1 MNNDAALVD
10 EIVRRILQ
18 QLPGVVP
25 TPRTEPVARPEP
37 QPVEAAVATE
47 TNGGRLLTP
56 PSRFEATSAAPAL
69 IDVAVST
76 NTSPATSKPSPPRTV
91 LPGSMAAVP
100 APASLSTSGSAP
112 PATAVAGEVT
122 IAERIITAEVLEKQ
136 LHGARI
142 VRVSAKALLTPSA
155 HDVVRSRRLEVVRE
169 SADPKTKSVPRGRWI
184 LVAAQPTPGLAGA
197 IATWR
202 GSGALV
208 DQRLAGDPADAA
220 AQAISAI
227 CRGEADNV
235 FILSAAPEW
244 VACLANRNEKVRAAA
259 IADAGAILRLNES
272 FRPNVLAFDGSKRG
286 SFELTGLFKA
296 LDR

>member
-18 QLPGVVP
+18 QLPGVAQ
-25 TPRTEPVARPEP
+25 TPRPEP
-37 QPVEAAVATE
+37 VTNPEPVFVETISSTEA
-47 TNGGRLLTP
+47 NGGRLLTP
-56 PSRFEATSAAPAL
+56 PSRFEAPAAAPAL

-76 NTSPATSKPSPPRTV
+76 TASPANPLPSPARTGV
-91 LPGSMAAVP
+91 SGSVAAVP
-100 APASLSTSGSAP
+100 APVNLPPSAFGP
-112 PATAVAGEVT
+112 QATVVTAEVT
-122 IAERIITAEVLEKQ
+122 ITERIITAEVLEKQ

-184 LVAAQPTPGLAGA
+184 LVAAQPTPELTGA
-197 IATWR
+197 IATWQA
-202 GSGALV
+202 SGALV

-220 AQAISAI
+220 TQAISAI

-244 VACLANRNEKVRAAA
+244 VACLASRNEKVRAAA
-259 IADAGAILRLNES
+259 IADVGAILRLNES
-272 FRPNVLAFDGSKRG
+272 FRPNVVAFDGSKRG